1 MEALVRRVIAGD
13 ARAWHELWD
22 AVQPTLWAISGKWQI
37 SGPLCQRE
45 DERRNIVVEVME
57 RLRADGFRRLR
68 SYLASTE
75 AAPAAGRTNSF
86 KTWLCT
92 VTARTAIDYVRS
104 HPEYRDVR
112 GRGTATDDVGRWVRF
127 VPLTREPIHPGA
139 DPTKVA
145 TAAVMLERARDE
157 LRPEQLSALYLWLQG
172 DDHVEIAARLGLGS
186 PKEADRL
193 VRAALK
199 RLRDRYASHDTGA
212 TIAVSELEA
221 PVLEGTT

>member
-1 MEALVRRVIAGD
+1 
-13 ARAWHELWD
+13 
-22 AVQPTLWAISGKWQI
+22 
-37 SGPLCQRE
+37 
-45 DERRNIVVEVME
+45 ME

-68 SYLASTE
+68 SYLASME
-75 AAPAAGRTNSF
+75 AAPSAGRNSSF

-104 HPEYRDVR
+104 HAEYRDVR
-112 GRGTATDDVGRWVRF
+112 GSGAATTDDLGRWVRF
-127 VPLTREPIHPGA
+127 VPLTREPIHPCV

-186 PKEADRL
+186 PKDADRL

-199 RLRDRYASHDTGA
+199 RLRDRYASHDCGA
-212 TIAVSELEA
+212 MLAVPELEGPA
-221 PVLEGTT
+221 LEGST